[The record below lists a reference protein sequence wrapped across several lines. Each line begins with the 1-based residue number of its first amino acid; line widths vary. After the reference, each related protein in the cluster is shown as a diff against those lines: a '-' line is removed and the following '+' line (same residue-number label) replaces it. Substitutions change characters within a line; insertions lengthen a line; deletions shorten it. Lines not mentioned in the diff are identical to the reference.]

1 MSDYGMGDLFKKSFE
16 IQQNM
21 TKAWL
26 NAVNPPAAGSSGEK
40 TAADDPLAAMNKMY
54 QGIYETWQKQFL
66 DNPWMK
72 LTPWSYNLFNSENPV
87 QDMFNKMMNSGK
99 GLADLSA
106 IWQQLV
112 GKDPFTTRDEI
123 LKFIEDNKADFE
135 RLSMDFINPFIPES
149 MRPLI
154 SNAMDLVKQYES
166 SGKGFVKPWLELG
179 PKNAED
185 FKKLAEGDT
194 SAYGGL
200 YKNLNQAYQESFGK
214 LFSAAGL
221 GLTREQNETVM
232 SQFDAFFKM
241 IISLTELMSLVTEVS
256 RENMVTVIET
266 YGQLVAEG
274 KQPQTLKE
282 FYDIWVKIN
291 ENSFVKVFGTPQFSR
306 IFCDFAKKSCEFKIY
321 VDKVLEQTLGWVP
334 FPKNSDMASLYKTVY
349 DLRKSDYR
357 SSKELDE
364 IREELASL
372 RTAVAQLNNS
382 KKGDK

>member
-1 MSDYGMGDLFKKSFE
+1 MGELFKKSFE

-21 TKAWL
+21 AKAWL
-26 NAVNPPAAGSSGEK
+26 NAVNPPAAGGSGEK
-40 TAADDPLAAMNKMY
+40 TAAEDPLAAMTKMY

-72 LTPWSYNLFNSENPV
+72 MTPWSYNLFNSANPV

-106 IWQQLV
+106 IWQQLA
-112 GKDPFTTRDEI
+112 GKDPFKSRDDI

-135 RLSMDFINPFIPES
+135 RLSMDFINPFIPDS
-149 MRPLI
+149 MRPLV

-166 SGKGFVKPWLELG
+166 AGKGFIKPWLELG
-179 PKNAED
+179 PKSAED
-185 FKKLAEGDT
+185 FRKIAEGDH

-200 YKNLNQAYQESFGK
+200 YKTLNQAYQDSFGK
-214 LFSAAGL
+214 MLSAAGL

-241 IISLTELMSLVTEVS
+241 ILSLTELMSLVADVA

-266 YGQLVAEG
+266 YGKLIAEG
-274 KQPQTLKE
+274 KQPRTLKE
-282 FYDIWVKIN
+282 FYDIWVKVN
-291 ENSFVKVFGTPQFSR
+291 EDSFVKVFGTPQFSK
-306 IFCDFAKKSCEFKIY
+306 IFCDFAQKSCEFKIY
-321 VDKVLEQTLGWVP
+321 VDKVLEQTLNWVP
-334 FPKNSDMASLYKTVY
+334 FPKNSDMVSLYKTVY
-349 DLRKSDYR
+349 DLRKSDYK
-357 SSKELDE
+357 SNKELDE

-372 RTAVAQLNNS
+372 KAAVTQLNSS

>member
-1 MSDYGMGDLFKKSFE
+1 MGELFKKSFE

-21 TKAWL
+21 AKAWL
-26 NAVNPPAAGSSGEK
+26 NAVNPPAAGASGEK
-40 TAADDPLAAMNKMY
+40 TAADDPLAAMTKMY

-72 LTPWSYNLFNSENPV
+72 MTPWSYNLFNSENPV

-106 IWQQLV
+106 VWQQLA
-112 GKDPFTTRDEI
+112 GKDPFKTRDEI

-135 RLSMDFINPFIPES
+135 RLSQDFINPFIPDS
-149 MRPLI
+149 LRPLV
-154 SNAMDLVKQYES
+154 SHALNLVKQYEAA
-166 SGKGFVKPWLELG
+166 GKDFAKPWLELG
-179 PKNAED
+179 PKSAED
-185 FKKLAEGDT
+185 FKKIAEGDN

-200 YKNLNQAYQESFGK
+200 YKTLNQAYQDSFGK
-214 LFSAAGL
+214 MFSAAGL

-241 IISLTELMSLVTEVS
+241 VLSLTELMSLVAEVA
-256 RENMVTVIET
+256 RENMVTVIEA
-266 YGQLVAEG
+266 YGKLVAEG

-282 FYDIWVKIN
+282 FYDIWVKVN
-291 ENSFVKVFGTPQFSR
+291 EDSFVKVFGTPQFSK

-334 FPKNSDMASLYKTVY
+334 FPKNSDMVSLYKTVY
-349 DLRKSDYR
+349 DLRKSDHR

-364 IREELASL
+364 IREELAAL
-372 RTAVAQLNNS
+372 RAAVAQLSNP

>member
-1 MSDYGMGDLFKKSFE
+1 MGDLFKKSFE

-21 TKAWL
+21 AKAWL
-26 NAVNPPAAGSSGEK
+26 NAVNPPAAGIFGDK
-40 TAADDPLAAMNKMY
+40 TAVDDPLAAMTKMY

-72 LTPWSYNLFNSENPV
+72 LAPWSYNLFNSDNPV

-99 GLADLSA
+99 GLADLSS
-106 IWQQLV
+106 IWQQLA
-112 GKDPFTTRDEI
+112 GKDPFTTRDDI
-123 LKFIEDNKADFE
+123 LKFIDDNKADFE
-135 RLSMDFINPFIPES
+135 RLSLDFINPFIPDS
-149 MRPLI
+149 MRPLV
-154 SNAMDLVKQYES
+154 SNALTLIKQYEAA
-166 SGKGFVKPWLELG
+166 GKGFAKPWLDLG

-185 FKKLAEGDT
+185 LKKIAAGDT
-194 SAYGGL
+194 SAYGEL
-200 YKNLNQAYQESFGK
+200 YKSLNQAYQESFGK

-232 SQFDAFFKM
+232 SQFDAFYKM
-241 IISLTELMSLVTEVS
+241 IMSLTELMSLVVEVS

-266 YGQLVAEG
+266 YGKLVAEG

-282 FYDIWVKIN
+282 FYDIWVKVN
-291 ENSFVKVFGTPQFSR
+291 EDSFIKVFGTPQFSR

-321 VDKVLEQTLGWVP
+321 VDKVLEQTLGWIP
-334 FPKNSDMASLYKTVY
+334 FPKNSEMASLYKTVY
-349 DLRKSDYR
+349 DLRKSDYK

-364 IREELASL
+364 VREELASL
-372 RTAVAQLNNS
+372 RAAVAQLNTS

>member
-1 MSDYGMGDLFKKSFE
+1 MSDYGMGELFKKSFE

-21 TKAWL
+21 AKAWL
-26 NAVNPPAAGSSGEK
+26 NAVNPPAAGASGEK
-40 TAADDPLAAMNKMY
+40 TAADDPLAAMTKMY

-72 LTPWSYNLFNSENPV
+72 MTPWSYNLFNSENPV

-106 IWQQLV
+106 VWQQLA
-112 GKDPFTTRDEI
+112 GKDPFKTRDEI

-135 RLSMDFINPFIPES
+135 RLSQDFINPFIPDS
-149 MRPLI
+149 LRPLV
-154 SNAMDLVKQYES
+154 SHALNLVKQYEAA
-166 SGKGFVKPWLELG
+166 GKDFAKPWLELG
-179 PKNAED
+179 PKSAED
-185 FKKLAEGDT
+185 FKKIAEGDN

-200 YKNLNQAYQESFGK
+200 YKTLNQAYQDSFGK
-214 LFSAAGL
+214 MFSAAGL

-241 IISLTELMSLVTEVS
+241 VLSLTELMSLVAEVA
-256 RENMVTVIET
+256 RENMVTVIEA
-266 YGQLVAEG
+266 YGKLVAEG

-282 FYDIWVKIN
+282 FYDIWVKVN
-291 ENSFVKVFGTPQFSR
+291 EDSFVKVFGTPQFSK

-334 FPKNSDMASLYKTVY
+334 FPKNSDMVSLYKTVY
-349 DLRKSDYR
+349 DLRKSDHR

-364 IREELASL
+364 IREELAAL
-372 RTAVAQLNNS
+372 RAAVAQLSNP